1 MYLCDECSVSFKMEA
16 FSFLAGLERGFVEFL
31 EYFHSEIDNQAIGDG
46 ENEKGVRDIC
56 YQN

>member
-1 MYLCDECSVSFKMEA
+1 MEA

-31 EYFHSEIDNQAIGDG
+31 EYFHSKIDNQAIGNG